1 MDPRIRIHPKMSW
14 ICNTGFDVVVCSVFM
29 KLELEEK
36 GRVAESYR
44 IDNYKLLQRLEAV
57 VKREPSHL
65 KNLLS
70 FHKFLNLKI
79 APRGYGQKAAILL
92 TSKIFFLSIN
102 FLTEK

>member
-14 ICNTGFDVVVCSVFM
+14 IRNTGFDVVVCSVFM

-57 VKREPSHL
+57 VKREP
-65 KNLLS
+65 
-70 FHKFLNLKI
+70 FF
-79 APRGYGQKAAILL
+79 PPQK
-92 TSKIFFLSIN
+92 SSVFP
-102 FLTEK
+102 